1 MRRLSKLLLFLLVLA
16 LIAGHILRS
25 YWPRERPAAPDPD
38 GLPARLMASGAY
50 EACFWVPYPHQN
62 VGELSEVVEDGSAWL
77 EAAARVAGVP
87 PPVLPSFGPFA
98 VPPSKE
104 IAVCSDLDGERF
116 FVAAHVYPGL
126 GAIAKAAGTVADNPW
141 LAGGEITESRGTGH
155 AVVERVLR
163 VAWNE
168 GVWTVTSGAGPP
180 PVGPATQPLLHPRS
194 LGIVRLER
202 EISGFSDGDYL
213 LRRRQ
218 GDLELA
224 RDSSEPV
231 PDVPSPFQDPTG
243 GQSRPVLLAVSGA
256 SWPDEEPRPLPPA
269 AFALFE
275 TGEGEGKKFGPF
287 GELPGAAVFHPPGS
301 KRFSLPGEGLT
312 GLIAGALPKAEVAG
326 WQILAMD
333 GSSLRRAEALAP
345 GLAELAPPD
354 VTEALNRDGRL
365 VLGLWLQPRP
375 AVRLVARVNKF
386 LEKVPI
392 ANREQVRRWKDWETL
407 LLPVARCEQVTLA
420 STRKPASFRLRF
432 HGCQ

>member
-1 MRRLSKLLLFLLVLA
+1 MRRLSKLALFLLVLV
-16 LIAGHILRS
+16 LIGGHIVRS
-25 YWPRERPAAPDPD
+25 YWPRERPAVPDPD
-38 GLPARLMASGAY
+38 GLAARLMASGAY
-50 EACFWVPYPHQN
+50 EACFWMPYPHQN
-62 VGELSEVVEDGSAWL
+62 VGELSEVVSDGSGWL

-116 FVAAHVYPGL
+116 FVAAQIYPGL
-126 GAIAKAAGTVADNPW
+126 GTVAKAAGTVADNPW
-141 LAGGEITESRGTGH
+141 LAGGEITETRGTGD

-168 GVWTVTSGAGPP
+168 GAWTVSGGDGPP
-180 PVGPATQPLLHPRS
+180 VVGPVKQPLLHPRS

-213 LRRRQ
+213 LRRRE

-224 RDSSEPV
+224 RDSSEPAPNV
-231 PDVPSPFQDPTG
+231 PDPSEG
-243 GQSRPVLLAVSGA
+243 GPRPVLLAISGA
-256 SWPDEEPRPLPPA
+256 SWPDAEPRPLAPA

-275 TGEGEGKKFGPF
+275 TGEEEGTKFGPF
-287 GELPGAAVFHPPGS
+287 GKLPGAAIFHPPGS

-312 GLIAGALPKAEVAG
+312 GLLAGGLPKAEVAG
-326 WQILAMD
+326 WQIVAMD
-333 GSSLRRAEALAP
+333 GGSLRQAEALAP
-345 GLAELAPPD
+345 RLAALSPPD
-354 VTEALNRDGRL
+354 VTEALNRDGAL
-365 VLGLWLQPRP
+365 QLGLWMQPRP
-375 AVRLVARVNKF
+375 AVILVSRVNKF

-407 LLPVARCEQVTLA
+407 LRPVARCERVTLA
-420 STRKPASFRLRF
+420 STQKPVSFRLRF
-432 HGCQ
+432 HGCS